1 MNFKTYFTAFTV
13 GETAGVVNA
22 DQNRFKLLH
31 VPFAQITLFKR
42 TFQMSAPPSTEDG
55 HDFQTHISVEVVF
68 DTFEYLQ
75 TDYCHE
81 IILSKLTL

>member
-1 MNFKTYFTAFTV
+1 
-13 GETAGVVNA
+13 
-22 DQNRFKLLH
+22 
-31 VPFAQITLFKR
+31 
-42 TFQMSAPPSTEDG
+42 MSAPPSTEDG